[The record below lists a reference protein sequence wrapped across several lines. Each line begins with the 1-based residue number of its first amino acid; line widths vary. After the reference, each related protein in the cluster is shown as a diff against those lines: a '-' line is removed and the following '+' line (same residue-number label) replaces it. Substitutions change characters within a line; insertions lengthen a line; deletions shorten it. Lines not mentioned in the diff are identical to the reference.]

1 MGMKLKAVIMD
12 DYKARMEQGYMRGQ
26 DVITLKEVPCEMK
39 FIADAGWM
47 EHENESHQYLPVF
60 HLSGH
65 VTEIRGNFPYNVS
78 TLSFGDTAGNPDFQK
93 DLLYYLT
100 PDELTRLIQV
110 GKFYTKKFQLPEILT
125 NNEYSLPVLV
135 DMMIVPPPRP
145 IEYEQAAFENG
156 LTDTS
161 VNGIDKT
168 NLPIFYIGF
177 AGTGINRK
185 KDKLLDYYG
194 IDFDEDFPTYALTA
208 ESSGYTEP
216 TLMDYLV
223 EPVEEEE
230 IAPEKLEEVYLTP
243 EQEAALRKEKDVQK
257 QETVPVRD
265 DDYQMTDEDILL
277 AEADKNIERRIE
289 LVRQSE
295 KQEKLQRDQQKQ
307 RSVQKEAVPEKDV
320 QKQDVQKQA
329 EVQAEKQ
336 SSQAV
341 KETSAKE
348 SSLAKLE
355 QMMKSGVLA
364 KSAANAKNI
373 MKPEVSAES
382 SKQLGRMAEPVAEEQ
397 KPSVEEKK
405 VEPKDVTEEVLASEE
420 ARKKD
425 EKPGTPQTFK
435 AVDAPQEPV
444 SDAAA
449 RFDNQGAKPEE
460 EKGEEA
466 GLDAEEED
474 HSKLADAQ
482 GADVSDTD
490 LQRKIDE
497 AKAREAA
504 RQTSV
509 NIAQDRTEERAEKN
523 REVSAAFESITEAAE
538 AQETTDVGLGR

>member
-1 MGMKLKAVIMD
+1 M
-12 DYKARMEQGYMRGQ
+12 
-26 DVITLKEVPCEMK
+26 
-39 FIADAGWM
+39 
-47 EHENESHQYLPVF
+47 
-60 HLSGH
+60 
-65 VTEIRGNFPYNVS
+65 
-78 TLSFGDTAGNPDFQK
+78 
-93 DLLYYLT
+93 
-100 PDELTRLIQV
+100 
-110 GKFYTKKFQLPEILT
+110 
-125 NNEYSLPVLV
+125 
-135 DMMIVPPPRP
+135 
-145 IEYEQAAFENG
+145 
-156 LTDTS
+156 
-161 VNGIDKT
+161 
-168 NLPIFYIGF
+168 
-177 AGTGINRK
+177 
-185 KDKLLDYYG
+185 
-194 IDFDEDFPTYALTA
+194 
-208 ESSGYTEP
+208 
-216 TLMDYLV
+216 
-223 EPVEEEE
+223 
-230 IAPEKLEEVYLTP
+230 
-243 EQEAALRKEKDVQK
+243 
-257 QETVPVRD
+257 
-265 DDYQMTDEDILL
+265 
-277 AEADKNIERRIE
+277 
-289 LVRQSE
+289 
-295 KQEKLQRDQQKQ
+295 
-307 RSVQKEAVPEKDV
+307 

-329 EVQAEKQ
+329 EAQAERQ

-420 ARKKD
+420 AKKKD

>member
-26 DVITLKEVPCEMK
+26 DVITLQKVPCEMK

-78 TLSFGDTAGNPDFQK
+78 TLSFGDTAGNPEFQK

-145 IEYEQAAFENG
+145 IEYEQAAFESG

-257 QETVPVRD
+257 QETVPVLN

-295 KQEKLQRDQQKQ
+295 KQEKLQRDQQRQ

-320 QKQDVQKQA
+320 QKQA
-329 EVQAEKQ
+329 EVQTEKQ
-336 SSQAV
+336 SSQTV

-373 MKPEVSAES
+373 MKPEASAES

-420 ARKKD
+420 AKKKD

-435 AVDAPQEPV
+435 AVNVPQEQV

-449 RFDNQGAKPEE
+449 RFDNQGAKPED

-466 GLDAEEED
+466 GLDVEEED

-482 GADVSDTD
+482 GADVSDTE

-509 NIAQDRTEERAEKN
+509 SIAQDRTEERVEKN

-538 AQETTDVGLGR
+538 AQDTTDVGLGR

>member
-243 EQEAALRKEKDVQK
+243 EQEAALKEKDVQK

-307 RSVQKEAVPEKDV
+307 QSVQKEAVPEK
-320 QKQDVQKQA
+320 DVQKQA

-420 ARKKD
+420 AKKKD

-497 AKAREAA
+497 AKARETA
-504 RQTSV
+504 RQISV

-538 AQETTDVGLGR
+538 AQETADVGLGR